1 MTVRTVG
8 VVLAGGASRRM
19 GGSPKAAMTLGRETL
34 LERAAARLGGQVDVL
49 VVNSNDDLT
58 LDGVPT
64 VRDPFEDRRGP
75 LAGVLAAVMWARENH
90 PTALHVASV
99 PVDVPHFPLDLV
111 ERLQDIIPNDGCAI
125 ARAGGHPQPVFGLWP
140 VAMEEAL
147 RSFLLTSGTL
157 KIMEFVD
164 SQDAGVQDFDD
175 VTQFENVNTPDDLD
189 AARERLGD

>member
-19 GGSPKAAMTLGRETL
+19 GGSPKAAMTLGRQTL
-34 LERAAARLGGQVDVL
+34 LERAAERLRGQVDVL
-49 VVNSNDDLT
+49 IVNSNDDLA
-58 LDGVPT
+58 LDGFET
-64 VRDPFEDRRGP
+64 VRDPFEERRGP
-75 LAGVLAAVMWARENH
+75 LAGILAAMLWAERNE

-111 ERLQDIIPNDGCAI
+111 ERLHDTVPDDGCVI

-140 VAMEEAL
+140 VQMREAL
-147 RSFLLTSGTL
+147 QSFLLTSETL

-164 SQDAGVQDFDD
+164 EQDTGVADFGD
-175 VTQFENVNTPDDLD
+175 VGPFENVNTPDDLES
-189 AARERLGD
+189 ARARLSG